1 MSVQLSKE
9 KDGHLL
15 DHLPLLEDEPPLAGA
30 RLEDRV
36 RGEVPLGQSR
46 LVWPAALRPFKTN
59 LDIVEICNHYFSGST
74 YSRAEVEWEF
84 NIGVVSN
91 FIAQGNVWYPC
102 LVLFGL
108 IS

>member
-15 DHLPLLEDEPPLAGA
+15 DHLPLLEHEPPLAGA

-46 LVWPAALRPFKTN
+46 LVRPAALRPFKTN
-59 LDIVEICNHYFSGST
+59 LDIVEICNHYFSGNT

-84 NIGVVSN
+84 NI
-91 FIAQGNVWYPC
+91 
-102 LVLFGL
+102 
-108 IS
+108 